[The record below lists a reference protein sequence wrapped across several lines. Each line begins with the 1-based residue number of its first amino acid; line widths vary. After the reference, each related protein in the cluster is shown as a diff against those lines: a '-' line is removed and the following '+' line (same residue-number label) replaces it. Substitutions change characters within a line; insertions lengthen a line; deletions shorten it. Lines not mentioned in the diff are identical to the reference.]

1 MINRITYTM
10 HRYPSFW
17 NLYLLSHSYFCN
29 LDTSLT
35 KQLLSTVENESVLF
49 VSVYIVFY
57 MQRSEHMSI
66 HRCFILQICIDM
78 ARHRFNEGFFYKD
91 QQFQF
96 CKKFNTCC
104 VGVCVCICAL
114 AYVRAFISYESSSK
128 KYIATRYLLRFK
140 WKRFCL
146 RKLFIYL
153 SNWFHGNFN
162 PIT

>member
-1 MINRITYTM
+1 MM
-10 HRYPSFW
+10 HRYP
-17 NLYLLSHSYFCN
+17 NILYVRSHSHFCN

-49 VSVYIVFY
+49 VSVYIIFY
-57 MQRSEHMSI
+57 MQRSERLSI

-104 VGVCVCICAL
+104 VGVCI
-114 AYVRAFISYESSSK
+114 YVHWHMCVHS
-128 KYIATRYLLRFK
+128 
-140 WKRFCL
+140 
-146 RKLFIYL
+146 
-153 SNWFHGNFN
+153 FHMKVLQRSIL
-162 PIT
+162 PPETS

>member
-1 MINRITYTM
+1 MTFYQNIMINRMTYTYTM

-17 NLYLLSHSYFCN
+17 NLYLLSHSHFCN

-78 ARHRFNEGFFYKD
+78 ARHRFNEGFFTKINN
-91 QQFQF
+91 
-96 CKKFNTCC
+96 FNFTKSLIR
-104 VGVCVCICAL
+104 VVWVCVFV
-114 AYVRAFISYESSSK
+114 YVHLHMCVHS
-128 KYIATRYLLRFK
+128 
-140 WKRFCL
+140 
-146 RKLFIYL
+146 
-153 SNWFHGNFN
+153 FHIKFLQRSIL
-162 PIT
+162 PPETS